1 VGGSSIGL
9 LTISPYEVEGVGR
22 TFEGT
27 GVGEGV
33 GAAVGMNGVG
43 VGYQYGTGWPD
54 EPVAPT
60 VVDEPA
66 HPATAATTNNRA
78 PTSFHIPTAV
88 FEWSPNGLRLSGA
101 EGVRCSRGLGGHT
114 LMPLHHGA
122 PSSVART
129 VRLQ

>member
-1 VGGSSIGL
+1 M
-9 LTISPYEVEGVGR
+9 VEGG
-22 TFEGT
+22 

-78 PTSFHIPTAV
+78 PTSFGIPTA
-88 FEWSPNGLRLSGA
+88 FFDWSPNGWRLSGA
-101 EGVRCSRGLGGHT
+101 EGVRCSRGLGGGN
-114 LMPLHHGA
+114 L
-122 PSSVART
+122 ARVT
-129 VRLQ
+129 THLCAARARENRTRRQRKRAK